1 MMGTSQHLRM
11 YNNSYFKI
19 NLLLV
24 TFPFI
29 AREGILRKKHSCGFI
44 FSKLCYTPIFLIHIF
59 SIK

>member
-11 YNNSYFKI
+11 YNNIYFKI

-29 AREGILRKKHSCGFI
+29 AREGISRKKHSCGFT
-44 FSKLCYTPIFLIHIF
+44 FSKLCYTSIFFIHIF